1 VQTQTP
7 ASGGGHAPTGS
18 GGRPWGLAALIVAVG
33 LLVFLGVT
41 RWLLAQPAPT
51 PAAPTP
57 VPTVV
62 PTVAPAVAPTTA
74 PTTVPIAA
82 TEPAR
87 VPTATLQPVRTAT
100 PVPTIA
106 PTPVPTLAEAWWERS
121 SDQVDAQQA
130 QVVLAALDRYWAVLI
145 PAWRDLDTNH
155 LDEVLTEPRLTQ
167 ERQTFADQRAQG
179 HAIDVKV
186 DRGYHQVRD
195 IRMDEAVVYEEYLNR
210 STEIDLNTK
219 EPVEESTPKESAAA
233 YLFRRSASGQWKVAE
248 VATYD
253 TPQAH

>member
-1 VQTQTP
+1 MQTQTP

-57 VPTVV
+57 VPTALT
-62 PTVAPAVAPTTA
+62 TVAPALAPTTA
-74 PTTVPIAA
+74 PTTAPVLA

-100 PVPTIA
+100 PVPTAA

-121 SDQVDAQQA
+121 SDQVDPQQA

-145 PAWRDLDTNH
+145 PAWRTLDTSH
-155 LDEVLTEPRLTQ
+155 LDEVLVEPDLSQQ
-167 ERQTFADQRAQG
+167 EQIFADQRAQG
-179 HAIDVKV
+179 RAIDVMV
-186 DRGYHQVRD
+186 DRENHQVRD
-195 IRMDEAVVYEEYLNR
+195 LRPTEAVIYEEYLNHGV
-210 STEIDLNTK
+210 EIDLKTGATIG
-219 EPVEESTPKESAAA
+219 EPKPEQVAVS
-233 YLFRRSASGQWKVAE
+233 YLFRKTTSGEWKVAE
-248 VATYD
+248 VVGHD
-253 TPQAH
+253 TQ